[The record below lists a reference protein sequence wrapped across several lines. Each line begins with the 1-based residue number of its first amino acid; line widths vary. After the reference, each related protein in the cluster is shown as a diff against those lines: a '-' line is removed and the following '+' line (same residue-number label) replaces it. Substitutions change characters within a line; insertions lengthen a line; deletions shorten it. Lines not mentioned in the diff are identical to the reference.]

1 MGPAEA
7 ALIAASIWFAVYLG
21 YVLLAGMGMFWAIV
35 WPDGHDVRRL
45 RMVAVVGL
53 SLIGLGAVAETA
65 VDWLTQG
72 HAFAQLPAFGETVLE
87 QSAMWLL
94 LRLAALAV
102 VGFFG
107 AELLRRPVRG
117 VRRIIVLTLVGFL
130 TVTLV
135 VESTAMDLTPGRRDH
150 REHGRLPAGA
160 GGLARRPGG
169 PGRPARPA

>member
-1 MGPAEA
+1 MT
-7 ALIAASIWFAVYLG
+7 F
-21 YVLLAGMGMFWAIV
+21 
-35 WPDGHDVRRL
+35 
-45 RMVAVVGL
+45 VGFGWWR
-53 SLIGLGAVAETA
+53 SSVSALIGLGAVAETA

-117 VRRIIVLTLVGFL
+117 VRRIIVLTLVGSL
-130 TVTLV
+130 TATLV
-135 VESTAMDLTPGRRDH
+135 IESTAMASAQVVAITASTGGYL
-150 REHGRLPAGA
+150 LALA
-160 GGLARRPGG
+160 AWLGGLVALAVLLVPR
-169 PGRPARPA
+169 